1 MGKTMKLLEDLQVI
15 DLKLDAWHGEKNG
28 LLGETTALEEQ
39 LETERGS
46 IAAKQAEMSEVEQG
60 KRELEENLAAET
72 DNIAR
77 SEVRLKDIKT
87 QKEYQAVSKEIS
99 AAKKITAELEEQV
112 LQKISRMDEL
122 RSEIE
127 AMEANLKLL
136 EENISSRKT
145 EILDKIEKLEES
157 IHADVAER
165 DSMIKGIQPALLSR
179 YTKLRERR
187 QGLAVV
193 EAKNGSCLG
202 CNMNLPPQ
210 VYNNLFSTENLITCP
225 HCQRMLFLRRQD
237 DDIQ

>member
-1 MGKTMKLLEDLQVI
+1 LGKTMKLLENLQVI

-28 LLGETTALEEQ
+28 LLGETTALEGQ

-46 IAAKQAEMSEVEQG
+46 VAAKQAEMSEVEQG

>member
-1 MGKTMKLLEDLQVI
+1 MKLLENLQVI

>member
-1 MGKTMKLLEDLQVI
+1 MGKTMKLLENLQVI